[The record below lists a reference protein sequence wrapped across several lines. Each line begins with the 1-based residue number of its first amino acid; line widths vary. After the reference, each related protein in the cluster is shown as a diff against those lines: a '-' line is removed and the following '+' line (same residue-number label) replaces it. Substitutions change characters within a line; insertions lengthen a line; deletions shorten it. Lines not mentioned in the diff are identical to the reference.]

1 METIGNFRLY
11 RQLSVLA
18 MDAYGKVVYCL
29 RLQVSTKVGLLHH
42 QGSLQVIRARVQ
54 LQRVKTCSQ
63 VGQRVFERIFFGH
76 RCFRSFQ
83 LCFRGVET
91 HHLLI

>member
-29 RLQVSTKVGLLHH
+29 RL
-42 QGSLQVIRARVQ
+42 
-54 LQRVKTCSQ
+54 
-63 VGQRVFERIFFGH
+63 
-76 RCFRSFQ
+76 
-83 LCFRGVET
+83 
-91 HHLLI
+91 